1 MVRNVRWG
9 NWQFL
14 KLVDM
19 YIIYMCTFVTIYICL
34 IMIDIS
40 KHIAQNYCAKL
51 NHVSLCPCILQWWGA
66 RIFNKYRLVYNT
78 SFVQHLKNI
87 LSLRRK
93 AQASRIAPT
102 LEFYLFTWKLEE
114 RRCSFY
120 NSRKVFPLFLYCDL
134 FLFCK
139 AIIIWENSFT
149 ISDV

>member
-1 MVRNVRWG
+1 MR
-9 NWQFL
+9 
-14 KLVDM
+14 KLTIPWARRHV
-19 YIIYMCTFVTIYICL
+19 YYLHVHICNHIYLYICL

-40 KHIAQNYCAKL
+40 KCIAQNYCAKL

-66 RIFNKYRLVYNT
+66 RIFNKYRLFYNT
-78 SFVQHLKNI
+78 SFVQPFKNI

-120 NSRKVFPLFLYCDL
+120 NSSKVFPLFL
-134 FLFCK
+134 K
-139 AIIIWENSFT
+139 NIVSFFF
-149 ISDV
+149 V